1 VSWKTAKEKFS
12 YFEFPEKEFNEAVAK
27 YEEQERTNDIEK
39 LMKDGIVTASKQFF
53 TRKGEKNSDIKYNVV
68 GLCNLDGY
76 LVDVWEIKNN
86 GNITERGWAM
96 FNDEDNA
103 CLVSSKKYS
112 FKKSD
117 VSTDFFGDKI

>member
-1 VSWKTAKEKFS
+1 MEKRKKS
-12 YFEFPEKEFNEAVAK
+12 QNQSIDARSAITEGSKVNSNYKNMKV
-27 YEEQERTNDIEK
+27 RITK
-39 LMKDGIVTASKQFF
+39 LNYT
-53 TRKGEKNSDIKYNVV
+53 DIKYNVV

-86 GNITERGWAM
+86 ENITERGWAM